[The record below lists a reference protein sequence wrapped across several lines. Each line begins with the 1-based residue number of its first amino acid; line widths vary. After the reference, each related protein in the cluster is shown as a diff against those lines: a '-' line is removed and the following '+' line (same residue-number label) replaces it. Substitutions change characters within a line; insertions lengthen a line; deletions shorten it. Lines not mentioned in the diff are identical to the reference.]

1 MVVFT
6 YLFKICVTHDS
17 NVVFLTS
24 LSFSRRKVQ
33 SLGLDPSLP
42 PFATPR
48 SECQGRDFH
57 SQMVLLIRLTY
68 LTYLLALELLLQSIL
83 EMACYVHGPKSGKVS
98 RYSRDLLPYYAVS
111 LRSRNLSRFN
121 LPIRLHIR
129 VVCILS
135 ICFLFDYINSVS

>member
-1 MVVFT
+1 
-6 YLFKICVTHDS
+6 
-17 NVVFLTS
+17 
-24 LSFSRRKVQ
+24 
-33 SLGLDPSLP
+33 
-42 PFATPR
+42 
-48 SECQGRDFH
+48 
-57 SQMVLLIRLTY
+57 MVLLIRLTY

-135 ICFLFDYINSVS
+135 ICFLFDYIKSVS